1 MKAKLINSQLTNFKT
16 YEMYKRQLLTL
27 AENVF
32 EFKNLPNFIDV
43 AFLNKVLLR
52 QGSIAFFVDEIMGLL
67 ALPYISMGKLDVY
80 SRPVKIQVY
89 GQNGYSKVLNQN
101 EFVIMY
107 DNNGRYPLWL
117 DILQYSER
125 IALDTRTTD
134 INIAQQKTPR
144 FWKTSSEKVKSV
156 QDIINNVDGLENTV
170 LSYDNIDLDDTTLVL
185 APAPFVADKIDLHKE
200 KDWNE
205 FLRLIGIA
213 NMNFQKK
220 ERNIKDEVLASQG
233 GTVASRFSRFQPRQ
247 NAIDE
252 INKKFENVLLENG
265 EKALSKKLEVS
276 YYDGLPTTEE
286 TEEKEELENDRTL

>member
-52 QGSIAFFVDEIMGLL
+52 QGSIAFFVDEVMGLL

-125 IALDTRTTD
+125 ISLDTRTTD
-134 INIAQQKTPR
+134 INIAQQRTPR

-265 EKALSKKLEVS
+265 EKALPKKLEVS

-286 TEEKEELENDRTL
+286 TEEKEELEND